1 MQRYSQ
7 NFEQDYILE
16 HFNGKEDGRFL
27 CVGAYDGV
35 TFSNTHALAL
45 IGWSGVCVEPS
56 PGPFLGM
63 MKAYKDKPNIKLV
76 NAAVSYNGAGLIE
89 FADSYGDAVSTTN
102 KSHEMKWAKVRHF
115 QHIYVNTISVGD
127 IMHTFGEHF
136 DFLSLDVEG
145 TNVEILK
152 TIPLS
157 VMNPSLICIEHEDR
171 FDEILAY
178 CKGYS
183 EIHRNGENLIL
194 KRNDD

>member
-1 MQRYSQ
+1 MYSQ
-7 NFEQDYILE
+7 NSEESYILD
-16 HFNGKEDGRFL
+16 HFKDFTGRFL
-27 CVGAYDGV
+27 EIGAFDGK
-35 TFSNTHALAL
+35 TFSNCFALSEK
-45 IGWSGVCVEPS
+45 GWSGVCVEPS

-63 MKAYKDKPNIKLV
+63 MKAYEGKPNIKLV
-76 NAAVSYNGAGLIE
+76 NAAVSYKASGLVE
-89 FADSYGDAVSTTN
+89 FADSLGDAVSTTS
-102 KSHEMKWAKVRHF
+102 KSHEAVWGKHLKF

-127 IMHTFGEHF
+127 IMHTFGEHY
-136 DFLSLDVEG
+136 DFISLDVEG

-183 EIHRNGENLIL
+183 EVHRNGENLIL

>member
-1 MQRYSQ
+1 MYSQ
-7 NFEQDYILE
+7 NQEEHYILD
-16 HFNGKEDGRFL
+16 HFKHHPPGRFL
-27 CVGAYDGV
+27 DIGAYDGK
-35 TFSNTHALAL
+35 TFSNTFALA
-45 IGWSGVCVEPS
+45 IQGWDGVLVEPS
-56 PGPFLGM
+56 PLPFIGM
-63 MKAYKDKPNIKLV
+63 MKAYKGKSNIKLV
-76 NAAVSYNGAGLIE
+76 NAAVSYQAGGLIE
-89 FADSYGDAVSTTN
+89 FADSDGDAVSTTN

-127 IMHTFGEHF
+127 IMHTFGEHY
-136 DFLSLDVEG
+136 DFISLDVEG

-183 EIHRNGENLIL
+183 EVHRNGENLIL